1 MPTPSPAREAVDVGS
16 LLAEVDPEGTT
27 APCHL
32 RRLLLG
38 DVANQ
43 VAVTVAELLE
53 DAVGEARA
61 RVVLLVDPVPVLRGG
76 VDLKDLVAAALRERF
91 DLTTTVL
98 DDGHPELHVVDEVLE
113 VAGSAATGAD
123 AVVALGG
130 GTISDIGKIAV
141 RRARGEGE
149 SSPVLVTVQTA
160 ASVDGYTDDVSVVL
174 RGGVKRTVPSCW
186 PDAVLADSATIA
198 EAPARMNRAGFGEM
212 TSMLVAPADWRLAS
226 LVGIDP
232 TFQEGPI
239 RLLGRLGADLG
250 SWSHGVAVAD
260 PDAVARLTR
269 ALALRGIATGIAGTT
284 AVLSGVEHLVSH
296 MLDQHHTQH
305 HLPMGL
311 HGAQVGAASVVSA
324 AAWELLVERL
334 DGGRPLAVRT
344 DHLEPETAQARV
356 EHAFGHLDEDG
367 RVAAECLA
375 DYSRKAVAIRARV
388 GDVEHLVAAWPR
400 HRDDLIRLL
409 TPSAE
414 IAAGL
419 RAAGTAA
426 TFEELD
432 PVVAPDLAR
441 WAVASCALMRNRF
454 TVVDLLDLLGWWE
467 PSDVDEVMDRAARA
481 AADAADAVEIVEV

>member
-1 MPTPSPAREAVDVGS
+1 MPTTSPAREAVDVGS

-27 APCHL
+27 APCLL

-38 DVANQ
+38 DVLDE
-43 VAVTVAELLE
+43 VAGTVTDLLGP
-53 DAVGEARA
+53 AVGENRA
-61 RVVLLVDPVPVLRGG
+61 RVVLLVDPVPVLRAG
-76 VDLKDLVAAALRERF
+76 VDLKDAVAARLRERF
-91 DLTTTVL
+91 DLVTTVL
-98 DDGHPELHVVDEVLE
+98 DDGHDELHVVDEVLD
-113 VAGSAATGAD
+113 VAAAAVRGAD

-130 GTISDIGKIAV
+130 GTISDIGKVAV

-149 SSPVLVTVQTA
+149 DRPVLVTLQTA

-186 PDAVLADSATIA
+186 PDAVLADSLTIA

-232 TFQEGPI
+232 TYQEGPV

-250 SWSHGVAVAD
+250 SFSRGVAAAD
-260 PDAVARLTR
+260 PDAVAQLTR

-311 HGAQVGAASVVSA
+311 HGAQVGVASVVSA
-324 AAWELLVERL
+324 AAWELLADRL
-334 DGGRPLAVRT
+334 DGGHPFTLRT
-344 DHLEPETAQARV
+344 DHLAPETARVRV
-356 EHAFGHLDEDG
+356 ERAFGHLDEDG
-367 RVAAECLA
+367 RVAAECFA
-375 DYSRKAVAIRARV
+375 DYARKAEAVRAHLDDVAR
-388 GDVEHLVAAWPR
+388 LVTHWSD
-400 HRDDLIRLL
+400 HRDDLRRLL
-409 TPSAE
+409 TPSTE
-414 IAAGL
+414 IASGL

-426 TFEELD
+426 RFEELD
-432 PVVAPDLAR
+432 PVVGPDLAR
-441 WAVASCALMRNRF
+441 WAVESCALMRNRF

-467 PSDVDEVMDRAARA
+467 SSDVDEVMDRAERAVA
-481 AADAADAVEIVEV
+481 AAGQGGGPR